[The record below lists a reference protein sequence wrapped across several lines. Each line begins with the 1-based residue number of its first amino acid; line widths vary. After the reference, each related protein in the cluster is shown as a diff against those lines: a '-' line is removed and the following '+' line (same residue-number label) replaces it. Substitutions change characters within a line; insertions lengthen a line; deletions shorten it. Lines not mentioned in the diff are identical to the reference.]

1 MDLDSIKDL
10 LDNADLG
17 SLLPDL
23 GSLLG
28 KLELFMRI
36 LVIAAPLVMMV
47 MGLLYLFAAPKE
59 ANHHFGYRCYF
70 GMGSVDAWRFTQ
82 RIAGITWIA
91 LGAILTIVMLIVS
104 GSFAA
109 LNAMDMVTKA
119 ISCVLWQAGLLL
131 AAHFGIR
138 AVVTFR
144 FDRHGE
150 YRDHRKL
157 AEFMK
162 RLQAKK

>member
-1 MDLDSIKDL
+1 MNLDAIKGFFDNFE
-10 LDNADLG
+10 LD

-28 KLELFMRI
+28 KLELAMRI
-36 LVIAAPLVMMV
+36 LVIAGPIVMMI
-47 MGLLYLFAAPKE
+47 MGLLYFFAAPKE

-91 LGAILTIVMLIVS
+91 RGAVLTIVMLIVS
-104 GSFAA
+104 GSFAE
-109 LNAMDMVTKA
+109 LNAIDMVTKA
-119 ISCVLWQAGLLL
+119 IFCVLWQAGLLL
-131 AAHFGIR
+131 LAHFGIR
-138 AVVTFR
+138 AAAAFR

-150 YRDHRKL
+150 YRND
-157 AEFMK
+157 
-162 RLQAKK
+162 KKA